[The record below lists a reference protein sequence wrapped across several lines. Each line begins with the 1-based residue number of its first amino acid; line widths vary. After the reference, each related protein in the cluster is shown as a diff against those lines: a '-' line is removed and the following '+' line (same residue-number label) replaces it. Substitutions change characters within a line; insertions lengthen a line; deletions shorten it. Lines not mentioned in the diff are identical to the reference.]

1 MLENDLQKEAEMLDQ
16 PGDYSS
22 FLINNYEER
31 PSLIMKSRYESIR
44 DDNPMTLTDKQI
56 DQTYILNDMTTLS
69 LHDDTQK
76 SGGYVSTIKL
86 MNNDYQSQVVK
97 AKRVVQ
103 HYADGSIYKG

>member
-44 DDNPMTLTDKQI
+44 DDNQMTLTD
-56 DQTYILNDMTTLS
+56 
-69 LHDDTQK
+69 
-76 SGGYVSTIKL
+76 
-86 MNNDYQSQVVK
+86 
-97 AKRVVQ
+97 
-103 HYADGSIYKG
+103 